1 MTRQMRRL
9 TLTCVLLGAAT
20 AALAD
25 DLEAVE
31 KRIVEAWGKHKSMT
45 AKITTVNHVQA
56 GDMTIDAKGEG
67 TLETSR
73 QGDKQFIRMELK
85 NTMVRK
91 TGEQETKMDQP
102 TTLIADGEF
111 AYTTNEAMGKPM
123 VVKTKIDS
131 MMTGE
136 PKALLEQFRKQY
148 ELKLMPEETL
158 DGRKVFVIAGTPKE
172 KATMPGMPVKMV
184 LNFDQE
190 HGVLLKVAGL
200 AEDGKPVSTMA
211 YSDVK
216 FDVKLDPDRFKF
228 KVPEGVEVMDRTSD
242 KP

>member
-1 MTRQMRRL
+1 MRPAG
-9 TLTCVLLGAAT
+9 CGDGGA
-20 AALAD
+20 AD

-45 AKITTVNHVQA
+45 AKITTANHMQA
-56 GDMTIDAKGEG
+56 GDTTIDAKGEG
-67 TLETSR
+67 TIETAR
-73 QGDKQFIRMELK
+73 EGDKQFIRMELK

-91 TGEQETKMDQP
+91 TGEQESKMDQP
-102 TTLIADGEF
+102 TTVIADGEF
-111 AYTTNEAMGKPM
+111 AYTTSEAMGRPM

-131 MMTGE
+131 TMTGE
-136 PKALLEQFRKQY
+136 PKAILDQFRKLY

-172 KATMPGMPVKMV
+172 KAPVPGAPVKMV

-190 HGVLLKVAGL
+190 HGVLLKAAGL
-200 AEDGKPVSTMA
+200 AEDGKPMSTMA

-228 KVPEGVEVMDRTSD
+228 KAPEGVEIIDRAST
-242 KP
+242 KPE